1 MINWIALTT
10 KKHEEFR
17 AADNLIRQNFEYF
30 LPHREVTVRH
40 ARKLLTKKRP
50 LFPGYI
56 FARLDLQNDDIR
68 ALKST
73 RGIRGIVC
81 STDATPAVLK
91 QEIMTEIIASCD
103 ETGGLLPP
111 KQLKSGDRVK
121 VSSGP
126 LYDMVATVE
135 KLANRDRV
143 WLLFDKPQLVT
154 KVSLPVEALTKL
166 S

>member
-17 AADNLIRQNFEYF
+17 AADNLSRQNFEYF

-154 KVSLPVEALTKL
+154 KVSLSVEALTKL

>member
-1 MINWIALTT
+1 MRTWIALTT
-10 KKHEEFR
+10 KRDEEFR
-17 AADNLIRQNFEYF
+17 ASENLSRQDLENF
-30 LPHREVTVRH
+30 LPYREVTVRH

-56 FARLDLQNDDIR
+56 FVRLDLQNDDIR

-73 RGIRGIVC
+73 RGISGIVC
-81 STDATPAVLK
+81 SRDATPAVLR
-91 QEIMTEIIASCD
+91 QEIITDLIASCD
-103 ETGGLLPP
+103 ENGELLPP
-111 KQLKSGDRVK
+111 DQLKRGDRVK
-121 VSSGP
+121 VSAGP
-126 LYDMVATVE
+126 LHDMVATVE
-135 KLANRDRV
+135 KLASRDRV

>member
-1 MINWIALTT
+1 MRTWIALTT
-10 KKHEEFR
+10 KRDEEFR
-17 AADNLIRQNFEYF
+17 ASENLCRQDLENF

-56 FARLDLQNDDIR
+56 FVRLDLLDDDIR

-91 QEIMTEIIASCD
+91 EESMTELMGSCD

-111 KQLKSGDRVK
+111 NQLKSGDRVK

-126 LYDMVATVE
+126 LYEMVATVE
-135 KLANRDRV
+135 KLASGDRV

-154 KVSLPVEALTKL
+154 KVSLSVEALTNL